1 MNEVKFE
8 LFKPYELK
16 IAFQRMPLPLQNRAA
31 VRGRVERDFAEW
43 KARQKASPAETLP
56 PTAASINAK
65 KALKFDL
72 IAALLAKQ
80 GVSDKEFLDTIK
92 QILAM

>member
-16 IAFQRMPLPLQNRAA
+16 VAFHRMPMPLQNRAA
-31 VRGRVERDFAEW
+31 VRGRDFT
-43 KARQKASPAETLP
+43 RQVASPARTLP

-80 GVSDKEFLDTIK
+80 GVSEKEFLDTIK

>member
-8 LFKPYELK
+8 LFKPCELK
-16 IAFQRMPLPLQNRAA
+16 IAFHRMPMPLQNRAA
-31 VRGRVERDFAEW
+31 VRGRVERDFT
-43 KARQKASPAETLP
+43 RQGASPAKTLP

>member
-1 MNEVKFE
+1 MSEVKFE

-16 IAFQRMPLPLQNRAA
+16 IAFHRTPMPLQNRAA
-31 VRGRVERDFAEW
+31 VRGRVERDFT
-43 KARQKASPAETLP
+43 RQGASLAETLP

-80 GVSDKEFLDTIK
+80 GVSDKEFLDIIK

>member
-16 IAFQRMPLPLQNRAA
+16 IAFHRMPMPLRERVSA
-31 VRGRVERDFAEW
+31 VRGRVERDFT
-43 KARQKASPAETLP
+43 RQGASPAETLP

-80 GVSDKEFLDTIK
+80 GVSDKEFLDIIK

>member
-16 IAFQRMPLPLQNRAA
+16 IAFHRMPMPLQNRAA
-31 VRGRVERDFAEW
+31 VRGRDFT
-43 KARQKASPAETLP
+43 RQGASPAETLP

-80 GVSDKEFLDTIK
+80 GVSEKEFLDTIK